1 MKKLALIF
9 CFFGLFAA
17 SGFAQQEVNNG
28 FEEIKQHDVLIYPN
42 PLTGEQFTVKSSLAI
57 SKVEVVNVIG
67 KVIKRV
73 ENNDLALKEIPV
85 FVGKQERGLYLVKV
99 SFDDNKTVIK
109 KLLVK

>member
-1 MKKLALIF
+1 MKKLGLIF
-9 CFFGLFAA
+9 CIFGLFAVN
-17 SGFAQQEVNNG
+17 SFSQQDVNMSSN
-28 FEEIKQHDVLIYPN
+28 EIKPHEVLIYPN
-42 PLTGEQFTVKSSLAI
+42 PMTGEQFTVKSTQAI

-73 ENNDLALKEIPV
+73 ENDNFALKELPIL
-85 FVGKQERGLYLVKV
+85 VGKQEKGLYLVKV

>member
-1 MKKLALIF
+1 MKKLGLIF
-9 CFFGLFAA
+9 CIFGLFAV
-17 SGFAQQEVNNG
+17 SSFAQQEVNNG
-28 FEEIKQHDVLIYPN
+28 FEKVKQHDVLIYPN
-42 PLTGEQFTVKSSLAI
+42 PMMGEQFTVKSSSAI

-85 FVGKQERGLYLVKV
+85 LVGKQEKGLYLIKV
-99 SFDDNKTVIK
+99 SFEDDKTVIK